1 MQNRELSWLHFNE
14 RVLEE
19 ANRADNPLFERLSF
33 LSIFTTNLD
42 EFFMVRVGSLMD
54 YMRHDPGY
62 TDNKSGMN
70 AEEQL
75 EKIYKA
81 VTRLY
86 ANRDDSFTRL
96 ERELDLE
103 IMKRAYP
110 GLLDE
115 TEKKA
120 LKDYFDAQIRPVLS
134 PQIVDASHPFPHIE
148 NKKLIIGILLEN
160 KEKHVFGMIPLPS
173 DAERLYL
180 FRNGNAYILLE
191 DIILEYC
198 GSIFTRH
205 TIAEKAAFRITRNA
219 DIGTIRDIMDE
230 TEDFREHM
238 SRLLKKRRR
247 LEPVRLE
254 VRGGSCAKLLAYLQ
268 KQLSLEASQ
277 TFFTLAPIDLSYC
290 DLLSGLTEPGHLRRL
305 SFLPFEPVHKTDS
318 EQNGSVIRRLRHG
331 DLLLSHPYESIQP
344 FLSLIKEASE
354 DRNVSSIRITLYR
367 IAEQSKLVEYLTTA
381 AESGKEVFVFI
392 ELRARMDEENNIEWA
407 KRMEDAGCHIF
418 YGPSEFKLHA
428 KVCLIIRREL
438 GINEFITHIGTGN
451 YNEKTSRIYTDIS
464 LLTVNNAI
472 GHDVVRFF
480 QNMMTGAVHDNYH
493 LLWVA
498 PQTFKT
504 RLIDQLHEEMKYADS
519 GRVTIK
525 CNSLTDKDVIAE
537 LVSASRAGV
546 KIQLI
551 IRGICCLIPQIPGLT
566 ENIRIVS
573 VVGRFLEHSRIYR
586 FGSGARTRI
595 FIGSGDMMTRNTTR
609 RIELFAP
616 VLEKKQSQK
625 LSDLLDIALRD
636 NVKARELMAG
646 GQYACVYRAPE
657 DAPADSQLF
666 FMEQAKNGGIA
677 AAEHKQPKR
686 GWLAALRAKLGGWG
700 AS

>member
-19 ANRADNPLFERLSF
+19 ANCADNPLFERLSF

-54 YMRHDPGY
+54 YMRHDPSY
-62 TDNKSGMN
+62 IDNKSGMN
-70 AEEQL
+70 AKEQL
-75 EKIYKA
+75 EKIYAA

-86 ANRDDSFTRL
+86 ASRDDAFARL
-96 ERELDLE
+96 ERELDQEL
-103 IMKRAYP
+103 MKRAYP
-110 GLLDE
+110 NLLSSAERKVLDN
-115 TEKKA
+115 
-120 LKDYFDAQIRPVLS
+120 YFNTQIRPVLS

-148 NKKLIIGILLEN
+148 NKKQIIGILLEN
-160 KEKHVFGMIPLPS
+160 KGKHVFGMIPLPP
-173 DAERLYL
+173 DTDRLYL
-180 FRNGNAYILLE
+180 FRNGAVYILLE

-205 TIAEKAAFRITRNA
+205 TIAEKAVVSITRNA

-230 TEDFREHM
+230 TEDSREHM
-238 SRLLKKRRR
+238 SRLLKKRKR

-254 VRGGSCAKLLAYLQ
+254 ARGGACEKLLTYLQ
-268 KQLSLEASQ
+268 KQLSLETSQ
-277 TFFTLAPIDLSYC
+277 TFFTLAPIDLSYY
-290 DLLSGLTEPGHLRRL
+290 DRLSRLTASHELRRL
-305 SFLPFEPVHKTDS
+305 SFCPFEPVHRTDS
-318 EQNGSVIRRLRHG
+318 ELNGSVIRRLRHG

-354 DRNVSSIRITLYR
+354 DRSVSSIRIALYR
-367 IAEQSKLVEYLTTA
+367 IAEQSKLVEYLTVA

-418 YGPSEFKLHA
+418 YGPSEYKLHA
-428 KVCLIIRREL
+428 KVCLIIRREF
-438 GINEFITHIGTGN
+438 GVNEFITHIGTGN

-464 LLTVNNAI
+464 LLTVNDAI
-472 GHDVVRFF
+472 GRDVARFF
-480 QNMMTGAVHDNYH
+480 QNMMTGAAHDNYQ
-493 LLWVA
+493 LLWAA

-504 RLIDQLHEEMKYADS
+504 KLIEQIREEAGFGDA
-519 GRVTIK
+519 GCVTIK

-537 LVSASRAGV
+537 LVSASCAGV
-546 KIQLI
+546 QIQLI
-551 IRGICCLIPQIPGLT
+551 IRGICCLIPQIQGLT
-566 ENIRIVS
+566 ENIRVVS

-586 FGSGARTRI
+586 FGSGGRMRV

-625 LSDLLDIALRD
+625 LSDLLELILRD
-636 NVKARELMAG
+636 NVKAREFTSGGRYSYVSRAG
-646 GQYACVYRAPE
+646 EESPT
-657 DAPADSQLF
+657 DSQLI
-666 FMEQAKNGGIA
+666 FMEQAGNGGA
-677 AAEHKQPKR
+677 AAGEHKEPKQ
-686 GWLAALRAKLGGWG
+686 GWFARLRARLRLRV
-700 AS
+700 